1 MMLKLLTGGLAY
13 AETRAYL
20 PHFSEVRNTISLD
33 VLMLLNRFFRD
44 LTKPMTGTSMLWVP
58 LWIYFTVSVIF

>member
-1 MMLKLLTGGLAY
+1 MMLKLLTGRLAY

-44 LTKPMTGTSMLWVP
+44 LTKPTTGTSMLWVP
-58 LWIYFTVSVIF
+58 PWIYFTVSVIF